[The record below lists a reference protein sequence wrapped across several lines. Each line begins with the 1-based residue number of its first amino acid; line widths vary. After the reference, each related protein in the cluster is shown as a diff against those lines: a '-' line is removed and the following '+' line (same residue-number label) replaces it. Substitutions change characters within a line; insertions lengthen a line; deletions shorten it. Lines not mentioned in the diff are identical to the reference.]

1 MQDEYTGLAGTYIID
16 GERGIR
22 IPIEQYEAEQA
33 EKAAQALKK
42 APVAEAVAVAPVKVT
57 KPSEAV

>member
-1 MQDEYTGLAGTYIID
+1 MQDQYTGLAGTYIID

-33 EKAAQALKK
+33 DKAAQALKPTVLEVVTK
-42 APVAEAVAVAPVKVT
+42 AVPVNVN